1 PDREPGAGRPA
12 LAAPGDHEPAH
23 QRAEVHPGRRPRHDQ
38 HRTNRR
44 RRDPAGHR
52 HRRRHPRRGPA
63 ADLRPVLPRPAGRP
77 DLRQRHRP
85 GRRGRAGAGPPRA
98 AGRRQRTRPRHS
110 DDAQRAFGLA
120 SAFLHIVPIAASPRL
135 RSARLCWCHRQ
146 SDGGD
151 EGMTTT
157 QRVRRAGLDAV
168 AALVIG
174 GGGFAIGAAA
184 AEPSASGTP
193 AAATATQSP
202 ATPAT
207 PGPASYASV
216 VRQVLPSVVLI
227 RTENGL
233 GSGVVLDRSGNI
245 VTNAHVA
252 GNATKFQVQ
261 VAGNTAPRSA
271 RLVGT
276 YPPDDLAVIRA
287 DDPSGLQP
295 ATFGDS
301 AKVQAGDVVLAIGNP
316 LGLSGS
322 VTEGIISATD
332 RAVTEPA
339 TDGSPAAT
347 LPGAIQT
354 SAPSNPGNGGGALVS
369 PSGQGVGIPTLAA
382 GSPQGGGQAQGI
394 GFAIPSNLARDVAAQ
409 IIDTGHVT
417 NSHRAAIG
425 AEVATV
431 LGPDGT
437 AGGVGV
443 VAVTSGGGAERAG
456 LRAGD
461 VINAVAGAQTTD
473 TTALSQA
480 LAAAKPGDKVTVS
493 ISRDGQDRN
502 VQVTLG
508 ELPGS

>member
-1 PDREPGAGRPA
+1 MR
-12 LAAPGDHEPAH
+12 
-23 QRAEVHPGRRPRHDQ
+23 
-38 HRTNRR
+38 
-44 RRDPAGHR
+44 
-52 HRRRHPRRGPA
+52 
-63 ADLRPVLPRPAGRP
+63 
-77 DLRQRHRP
+77 
-85 GRRGRAGAGPPRA
+85 
-98 AGRRQRTRPRHS
+98 
-110 DDAQRAFGLA
+110 
-120 SAFLHIVPIAASPRL
+120 
-135 RSARLCWCHRQ
+135 
-146 SDGGD
+146 
-151 EGMTTT
+151 TT
-157 QRVRRAGLDAV
+157 QRVRRAGLATV

-174 GGGFAIGAAA
+174 GSGVAVGTAI
-184 AEPSASGTP
+184 AEPATPVATAAKTTP
-193 AAATATQSP
+193 AA
-202 ATPAT
+202 TPGPEIPGSYA
-207 PGPASYASV
+207 GPASYAGV

-227 RTENGL
+227 RTSEGL
-233 GSGVVLDRSGNI
+233 GSGVVLDTKGNI

-252 GNATKFQVQ
+252 GNAREFQVQ
-261 VAGNTAPRSA
+261 VAGNPSPRSA
-271 RLVGT
+271 KLVGT
-276 YPPDDLAVIRA
+276 YPADDLAVIRA
-287 DDPSGLQP
+287 DDPAGLQP

-301 AKVQAGDVVLAIGNP
+301 DQAQAGDVVLAVGNP

-322 VTEGIISATD
+322 VTQGIISATD

-339 TDGSPAAT
+339 TDGAAAAT

-354 SAPSNPGNGGGALVS
+354 SAPINPGNSGGALVNA
-369 PSGQGVGIPTLAA
+369 SGQVIGIPTLAA

-394 GFAIPSNLARDVAAQ
+394 GFAIPSNLARDIATQ

-443 VAVTSGGGAERAG
+443 VAVTNGGGAERAG

-461 VINAVAGAQTTD
+461 VITAVAGAQTTD

-480 LAAAKPGDKVTVS
+480 LAAARPGDTVTVT
-493 ISRDGQDRN
+493 ISRDGQDRS

>member
-1 PDREPGAGRPA
+1 M
-12 LAAPGDHEPAH
+12 
-23 QRAEVHPGRRPRHDQ
+23 
-38 HRTNRR
+38 N
-44 RRDPAGHR
+44 
-52 HRRRHPRRGPA
+52 
-63 ADLRPVLPRPAGRP
+63 
-77 DLRQRHRP
+77 
-85 GRRGRAGAGPPRA
+85 
-98 AGRRQRTRPRHS
+98 
-110 DDAQRAFGLA
+110 
-120 SAFLHIVPIAASPRL
+120 
-135 RSARLCWCHRQ
+135 
-146 SDGGD
+146 
-151 EGMTTT
+151 TT
-157 QRVRRAGLDAV
+157 QRVRRAGLATV

-174 GGGFAIGAAA
+174 GSGVAIGAAA
-184 AEPSASGTP
+184 ADSSASGTL

-202 ATPAT
+202 AGPAT
-207 PGPASYASV
+207 SQGQGPASYASV

-261 VAGNTAPRSA
+261 VAGDTAPRSA

-295 ATFGDS
+295 AKFGDS
-301 AKVQAGDVVLAIGNP
+301 GTVQAGDVVLAIGNP

-322 VTEGIISATD
+322 VTQGIISATD

-354 SAPSNPGNGGGALVS
+354 SAPINPGNSGGALVS
-369 PSGQGVGIPTLAA
+369 ASGQVVGIPTLAA

-394 GFAIPSNLARDVAAQ
+394 GFAIPSNLARDIATQ

-461 VINAVAGAQTTD
+461 VITAVGGAQTTD

-480 LAAAKPGDKVTVS
+480 LAAAEPGDTVTVT
-493 ISRDGQDRN
+493 ISRDGQDRS

>member
-1 PDREPGAGRPA
+1 M
-12 LAAPGDHEPAH
+12 
-23 QRAEVHPGRRPRHDQ
+23 
-38 HRTNRR
+38 N
-44 RRDPAGHR
+44 
-52 HRRRHPRRGPA
+52 
-63 ADLRPVLPRPAGRP
+63 
-77 DLRQRHRP
+77 
-85 GRRGRAGAGPPRA
+85 
-98 AGRRQRTRPRHS
+98 
-110 DDAQRAFGLA
+110 
-120 SAFLHIVPIAASPRL
+120 
-135 RSARLCWCHRQ
+135 
-146 SDGGD
+146 
-151 EGMTTT
+151 TT
-157 QRVRRAGLDAV
+157 QRVRRAGLATV

-174 GGGFAIGAAA
+174 GSGAAIGAAA
-184 AEPSASGTP
+184 TDSSASGTP
-193 AAATATQSP
+193 AATATPTP
-202 ATPAT
+202 APAT

-261 VAGNTAPRSA
+261 VAGDTAPRSA

-287 DDPSGLQP
+287 DNPSGLQP
-295 ATFGDS
+295 ARFGDS
-301 AKVQAGDVVLAIGNP
+301 DKVQAGDVVLAIGNP

-322 VTEGIISATD
+322 VTQGIISATD

-339 TDGSPAAT
+339 AEGSPAAT

-354 SAPSNPGNGGGALVS
+354 SAPINPGNSGGALVS
-369 PSGQGVGIPTLAA
+369 ASGQVVGIPTLAA

-394 GFAIPSNLARDVAAQ
+394 GFAIPSNLARDIATQ

-461 VINAVAGAQTTD
+461 VITAVSGAQIPD
-473 TTALSQA
+473 TTALTQA
-480 LAAAKPGDKVTVS
+480 LAAAKPGDKVTVT
-493 ISRDGQDRN
+493 ITRDGQDRS

>member
-1 PDREPGAGRPA
+1 
-12 LAAPGDHEPAH
+12 
-23 QRAEVHPGRRPRHDQ
+23 
-38 HRTNRR
+38 
-44 RRDPAGHR
+44 
-52 HRRRHPRRGPA
+52 
-63 ADLRPVLPRPAGRP
+63 
-77 DLRQRHRP
+77 
-85 GRRGRAGAGPPRA
+85 
-98 AGRRQRTRPRHS
+98 
-110 DDAQRAFGLA
+110 
-120 SAFLHIVPIAASPRL
+120 
-135 RSARLCWCHRQ
+135 
-146 SDGGD
+146 
-151 EGMTTT
+151 MTTT
-157 QRVRRAGLDAV
+157 QRVRRAGLATV

-174 GGGFAIGAAA
+174 GSGVAIGAAA
-184 AEPSASGTP
+184 TESSASGTP
-193 AAATATQSP
+193 AAATAPVTPGP
-202 ATPAT
+202 ATSRG

-252 GNATKFQVQ
+252 GERHEVPGPGGRGHRPALR
-261 VAGNTAPRSA
+261 AGWSAPTRPTTSRSSAPTTPPGCSRPRSA
-271 RLVGT
+271 TRT
-276 YPPDDLAVIRA
+276 
-287 DDPSGLQP
+287 Q
-295 ATFGDS
+295 
-301 AKVQAGDVVLAIGNP
+301 VQAGDVVLAIGNP

-322 VTEGIISATD
+322 VTQGIISATD
-332 RAVTEPA
+332 RAVTEPS

-354 SAPSNPGNGGGALVS
+354 SAPINPGNSGGALVS
-369 PSGQGVGIPTLAA
+369 ASGQVVGIPTLAA

-394 GFAIPSNLARDVAAQ
+394 GFAIPSNLARDIAAQ

-461 VINAVAGAQTTD
+461 VITAVDGAQTPD

-480 LAAAKPGDKVTVS
+480 LAAAKPGDKVTVTV
-493 ISRDGQDRN
+493 SRDGQDRN

>member
-1 PDREPGAGRPA
+1 M
-12 LAAPGDHEPAH
+12 
-23 QRAEVHPGRRPRHDQ
+23 
-38 HRTNRR
+38 N
-44 RRDPAGHR
+44 
-52 HRRRHPRRGPA
+52 
-63 ADLRPVLPRPAGRP
+63 
-77 DLRQRHRP
+77 
-85 GRRGRAGAGPPRA
+85 
-98 AGRRQRTRPRHS
+98 
-110 DDAQRAFGLA
+110 
-120 SAFLHIVPIAASPRL
+120 
-135 RSARLCWCHRQ
+135 
-146 SDGGD
+146 
-151 EGMTTT
+151 TT
-157 QRVRRAGLDAV
+157 QRVRRAGLATV

-174 GGGFAIGAAA
+174 GSGVAIGAAA
-184 AEPSASGTP
+184 ADSSASGTL

-202 ATPAT
+202 AAPAT
-207 PGPASYASV
+207 APGVKGPGPASYASV

-233 GSGVVLDRSGNI
+233 GSGVVLDTKGNI

-252 GNATKFQVQ
+252 GDATKFQVQ
-261 VAGNTAPRSA
+261 VAGDTAPRSA

-295 ATFGDS
+295 AKFGDS
-301 AKVQAGDVVLAIGNP
+301 GTVQAGDVVLAIGNP

-322 VTEGIISATD
+322 VTQGIISATD

-354 SAPSNPGNGGGALVS
+354 SAPINPGNSGGALVS
-369 PSGQGVGIPTLAA
+369 ASGQVIGIPTLAA

-394 GFAIPSNLARDVAAQ
+394 GFAIPSNLARDIATQ

-443 VAVTSGGGAERAG
+443 VAVSSGGGAERAG

-461 VINAVAGAQTTD
+461 VITAVGGAQTTD

-480 LAAAKPGDKVTVS
+480 LAAAEPGDTVTVTT
-493 ISRDGQDRN
+493 SRDGQDRS
-502 VQVTLG
+502 VQVRLG